1 MSLTDT
7 PTAPARVRALRL
19 DSFAAATASADT
31 PVLVDFWAPWC
42 GPCRMVAPI
51 LEGLADAYGER
62 LQIAKLNVD
71 EAPEIAARFG
81 VRSIPTLVLF
91 KNGQP
96 LQQIVGAQSAEAL
109 KAWLA
114 PAL

>member
-7 PTAPARVRALRL
+7 PTAPARVRALRPEH
-19 DSFAAATASADT
+19 FAAATASADT

-51 LEGLADAYGER
+51 LERLADAYGER

-91 KNGQP
+91 QNGQP
-96 LQQIVGAQSAEAL
+96 VKQLVGAQSAEAM